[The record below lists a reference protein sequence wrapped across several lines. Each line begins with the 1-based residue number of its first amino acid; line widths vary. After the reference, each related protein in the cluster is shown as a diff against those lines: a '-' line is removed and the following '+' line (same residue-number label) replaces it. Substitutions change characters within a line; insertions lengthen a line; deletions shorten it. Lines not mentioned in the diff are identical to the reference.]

1 MSDYGWRSLAGFTA
15 GSIASTIN
23 IPWDVAK
30 SRIQGY
36 HPENVPRKY
45 NTCIQT
51 ILLVYR
57 EEGSKAL
64 FKGLTPK
71 LLRLGPG
78 GAIMMIAY
86 EEIYKMLKQ
95 KF

>member
-1 MSDYGWRSLAGFTA
+1 MAGFTA
-15 GSIASTIN
+15 GSIASTVN

-36 HPENVPRKY
+36 HADNTPRKY
-45 NTCIQT
+45 NKCIQT
-51 ILLVYR
+51 ILLVR
-57 EEGSKAL
+57 QEEGFKAL
-64 FKGLTPK
+64 FKGLSPK

-86 EEIYKMLKQ
+86 EEIYKYLKIN
-95 KF
+95 FNH

>member
-1 MSDYGWRSLAGFTA
+1 MAGFTA
-15 GSIASTIN
+15 GSIASVIN

-36 HPENVPRKY
+36 LPENTPRKY

-51 ILLVYR
+51 ILLVYN
-57 EEGSKAL
+57 EEGLKAL
-64 FKGLTPK
+64 YKGLTPK

-78 GAIMMIAY
+78 KEKLFYILVMIS
-86 EEIYKMLKQ
+86 
-95 KF
+95 